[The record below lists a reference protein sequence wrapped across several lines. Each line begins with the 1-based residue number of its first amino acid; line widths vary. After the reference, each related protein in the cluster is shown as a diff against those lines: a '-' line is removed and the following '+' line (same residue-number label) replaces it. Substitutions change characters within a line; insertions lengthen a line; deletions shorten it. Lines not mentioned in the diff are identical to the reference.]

1 MNYALISKEDIV
13 KKILQEIPTEIN
25 PFLNKNIEKLIFD
38 WWFTSNNS
46 GLRLTDLG
54 HKAFTMSNIEYYHFD
69 LKMNK
74 PMNLGLLALSKK
86 LKCPYYISADRKIKI
101 YDDKIAVMINLYGGV
116 FQYIDSLR

>member
-25 PFLNKNIEKLIFD
+25 PFLNKDIEKLIFD

-54 HKAFTMSNIEYYHFD
+54 HKAFTMSNIEYYHF
-69 LKMNK
+69 
-74 PMNLGLLALSKK
+74 
-86 LKCPYYISADRKIKI
+86 
-101 YDDKIAVMINLYGGV
+101 VMIKL
-116 FQYIDSLR
+116 QL